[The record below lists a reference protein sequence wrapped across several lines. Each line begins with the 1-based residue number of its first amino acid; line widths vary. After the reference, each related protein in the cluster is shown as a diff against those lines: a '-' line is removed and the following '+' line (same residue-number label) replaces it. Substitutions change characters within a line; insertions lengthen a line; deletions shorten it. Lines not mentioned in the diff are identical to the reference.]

1 MFVEIPRKQDLR
13 PNRHRKAPEIRQ
25 YLALDANALD
35 PWRIGFAR
43 DGRDLFGE
51 RQGHR
56 RPCSRIEPDIHGLA
70 IGIARKHRSDDT
82 LIAGRNPDDV
92 AVGALRSGIGDR
104 SEEHTSELQS
114 LMRISYA
121 VFCLKKK

>member
-1 MFVEIPRKQDLR
+1 MRISDWSSDVCSSDLIDRRITNIGMFVEIPRKQDLR

-92 AVGALRSGIGDR
+92 ERK
-104 SEEHTSELQS
+104 S
-114 LMRISYA
+114 LG
-121 VFCLKKK
+121 